1 EFKVLIFKPRRGD
14 IMKLLLSILFLLLIV
29 NATHSQTIS
38 VGAKAFN
45 EGYILA
51 EIQAQLL
58 EDAGFTVERKFNLG
72 GTLICFEALKN
83 GEIDTY
89 PEYTGTISEEILKLN
104 NTPSED

>member
-1 EFKVLIFKPRRGD
+1 MRYAFSI
-14 IMKLLLSILFLLLIV
+14 LLLFTLLSS
-29 NATHSQTIS
+29 THSQTLK

-51 EIQAQLL
+51 EIQSQLL

-104 NTPSED
+104 TDLF